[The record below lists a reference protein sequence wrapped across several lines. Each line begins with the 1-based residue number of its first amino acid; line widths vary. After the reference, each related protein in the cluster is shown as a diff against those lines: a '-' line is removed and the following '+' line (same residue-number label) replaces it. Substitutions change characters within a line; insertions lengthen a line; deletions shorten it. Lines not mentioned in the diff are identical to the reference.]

1 MLETFLIICFVIAFV
16 IFLLIPGSGLLL
28 IALLAGR
35 KSKAG
40 QNRRRARVNAYN
52 EGLARM
58 EDRIR
63 NIETIMSDR

>member
-1 MLETFLIICFVIAFV
+1 MIETFLIICLLMAFI

-28 IALLAGR
+28 IALFAGR

-40 QNRRRARVNAYN
+40 RSGKAGSAYVFN

-58 EDRIR
+58 EERIK
-63 NIETIMSDR
+63 NIETIMTD

>member
-1 MLETFLIICFVIAFV
+1 MAFV

-28 IALLAGR
+28 IALFAGC
-35 KSKAG
+35 KSKVG
-40 QNRRRARVNAYN
+40 RSGKTGSSSVFN

-58 EDRIR
+58 EERIK